1 MKKDHGLVEIKG
13 GRKEMILHKEYKEG
27 NDNVINK
34 KIKEKI
40 IKEGRV

>member
-13 GRKEMILHKEYKEG
+13 GGEEMILHKEDKEG
-27 NDNVINK
+27 NVIKK

-40 IKEGRV
+40 MKERRG